1 MTQPPKFPGAG
12 TQQPNPGR
20 IEEGVQ
26 PPWLMSFADFV
37 SCLLAC
43 FVLLFSMVSLD
54 REQLLRILGNVRGRQ
69 FIEQQAP
76 QPVER
81 GMIPDSTTPAR
92 DVSYLLALLRDS
104 FAKDP
109 LLAGLPLVGE
119 AGTVRISLPTDTLL
133 GELRAGTA
141 AKRGGLLFAIAG
153 TLRSFP
159 NEIVLHGGGASAADA
174 ERWGN
179 LLLLTQMSAL
189 ALERGGVAGP
199 VAART
204 NLAGS
209 GDLTVEIIIT
219 ERTAAE
225 TAR

>member
-1 MTQPPKFPGAG
+1 MIPPKFPGTAA
-12 TQQPNPGR
+12 PAPV
-20 IEEGVQ
+20 EEGKQ

-43 FVLLFSMVSLD
+43 FVLLFSMVSLN
-54 REQLLRILGNVRGRQ
+54 REQLLRILGNVPGRQ
-69 FIEQQAP
+69 YVEQQAP

-109 LLAGLPLVGE
+109 VLAKLPLVGE
-119 AGTVRISLPTDTLL
+119 AGTVRIALPTDTLL
-133 GELRAGTA
+133 SELRAGTA
-141 AKRGGLLFAIAG
+141 AKNGGLLYAIAG
-153 TLRSFP
+153 SLRAFP
-159 NEIVLHGGGASAADA
+159 NEIVLQGGGASMADA

-179 LLLLTQMSAL
+179 LLQLTQMTAL
-189 ALERGGVAGP
+189 ALEQGGVAGP
-199 VAART
+199 VLART
-204 NLAGS
+204 GLDGDGS
-209 GDLTVEIIIT
+209 LKVEIVIT

>member
-1 MTQPPKFPGAG
+1 MTPPRFPGA
-12 TQQPNPGR
+12 TAPAP
-20 IEEGVQ
+20 IEEGKQ

-43 FVLLFSMVSLD
+43 FVLLFSMVSLN
-54 REQLLRILGNVRGRQ
+54 REQLLRILGNVPGRQ
-69 FIEQQAP
+69 YVEQQAP

-81 GMIPDSTTPAR
+81 GMIPDSTTLAR
-92 DVSYLLALLRDS
+92 DVSYLLALLRES

-109 LLAGLPLVGE
+109 LLAKLPLAGE
-119 AGTVRISLPTDTLL
+119 AGVVRISLPTDTLL

-141 AKRGGLLFAIAG
+141 AKPGGLLYAIAG
-153 TLRSFP
+153 SLRAFP
-159 NEIVLHGGGASAADA
+159 NEIVLQGDGASASDA

-179 LLLLTQMSAL
+179 LLLLTQMTAL
-189 ALERGGVAGP
+189 ALEQGGVAGP
-199 VAART
+199 ILART
-204 NLAGS
+204 GLG
-209 GDLTVEIIIT
+209 GDGGPQVEIVIT

>member
-1 MTQPPKFPGAG
+1 MTPPKFPGMAA
-12 TQQPNPGR
+12 PAPV
-20 IEEGVQ
+20 EEGKQ

-43 FVLLFSMVSLD
+43 FVLLFSMVSLN
-54 REQLLRILGNVRGRQ
+54 REQLLRILGNVPGRQ
-69 FIEQQAP
+69 YVEQQAP

-109 LLAGLPLVGE
+109 VLAKLPLVGE
-119 AGTVRISLPTDTLL
+119 AGTVRIALPTDTLL
-133 GELRAGTA
+133 SELRAGTA
-141 AKRGGLLFAIAG
+141 AKNGGLLYAIAG
-153 TLRSFP
+153 SLRAFP
-159 NEIVLHGGGASAADA
+159 NEIVLQGGGASMADA

-179 LLLLTQMSAL
+179 LLQLTQMTAL
-189 ALERGGVAGP
+189 ALEQGGVAGP
-199 VAART
+199 VLART
-204 NLAGS
+204 GLDGDGS
-209 GDLTVEIIIT
+209 LKVEIVIT

>member
-1 MTQPPKFPGAG
+1 MMPPSKFPGAAA
-12 TQQPNPGR
+12 PAPV
-20 IEEGVQ
+20 EEGRQ

-43 FVLLFSMVSLD
+43 FVLLFSMVSLN
-54 REQLLRILGNVRGRQ
+54 REQLLRILGNVPGRQ
-69 FIEQQAP
+69 YVEQQAP

-109 LLAGLPLVGE
+109 LLAKLPLVGE
-119 AGTVRISLPTDTLL
+119 AGMVRISLPTDTLL

-141 AKRGGLLFAIAG
+141 AKHGGLLYAIAG
-153 TLRSFP
+153 SLRSFP
-159 NEIVLHGGGASAADA
+159 NEIVLQGGGASATDP

-179 LLLLTQMSAL
+179 LLLLTQMTAL
-189 ALERGGVAGP
+189 ALEQGGVAGP
-199 VAART
+199 MLART
-204 NLAGS
+204 
-209 GDLTVEIIIT
+209 DLGGEGTLKVEIIIT